1 MSSAPAA
8 PHERLESIDLLRG
21 VIMILMA
28 LDHVRDFFGVP
39 GVNPTN
45 VATTTVALFF
55 TRWVTHFCAP
65 IFFLLTGTGAFL
77 SRRRKSTG
85 ELSAFLFTRGLW
97 MIFLELVIVR
107 CFGLQFNID
116 YRVTFLEVLWALG
129 WAMITLALL
138 VRMPAVVSLLFG
150 VVLVAGHNMLDGLRI
165 AHPLWA
171 IIHGPGF
178 VINTP
183 EHIVFAAYPLV
194 PWVGVT
200 ALGYALGQ
208 LYDMAS
214 AQRRLWLGRVGG
226 SLIVAFIALR
236 LINVYGDPFPWSIQ
250 RSPAFTLLSFL
261 NTHKYPPSLLFLLM
275 TLGPALLLLRLWDA
289 STPRSLGPAVIVGR
303 VPLFFFLIHFPF
315 IHLLAVGVA
324 YARYGSAHWFFESPS
339 LDKYP
344 FTPPPEWG
352 YSLAAIYLIW
362 LAVVLALFP
371 VCRWFA
377 GVKARSQHRWLSY
390 L

>member
-1 MSSAPAA
+1 MC
-8 PHERLESIDLLRG
+8 I
-21 VIMILMA
+21 
-28 LDHVRDFFGVP
+28 RD
-39 GVNPTN
+39 
-45 VATTTVALFF
+45 
-55 TRWVTHFCAP
+55 R
-65 IFFLLTGTGAFL
+65 
-77 SRRRKSTG
+77 
-85 ELSAFLFTRGLW
+85 
-97 MIFLELVIVR
+97 
-107 CFGLQFNID
+107 
-116 YRVTFLEVLWALG
+116 
-129 WAMITLALL
+129 
-138 VRMPAVVSLLFG
+138 
-150 VVLVAGHNMLDGLRI
+150 
-165 AHPLWA
+165 
-171 IIHGPGF
+171 
-178 VINTP
+178 
-183 EHIVFAAYPLV
+183 
-194 PWVGVT
+194 
-200 ALGYALGQ
+200 
-208 LYDMAS
+208 
-214 AQRRLWLGRVGG
+214 
-226 SLIVAFIALR
+226 
-236 LINVYGDPFPWSIQ
+236 YGDPFPWSIQ

-352 YSLAAIYLIW
+352 YSLALIYLIW

-377 GVKARSQHRWLSY
+377 AVKARSRYRWLSY